1 MRAAHQS
8 RVITYESQTWPPHC
22 PLLLLL
28 RGHMYLMQA
37 CTPVADRAVN
47 AGPQRQRLVAQVLG
61 RLERGID
68 GGDVAVSYRV
78 P

>member
-1 MRAAHQS
+1 
-8 RVITYESQTWPPHC
+8 
-22 PLLLLL
+22 
-28 RGHMYLMQA
+28 MYLMQA